1 LPASTA
7 PFGAG
12 LQSAPMYNRRM
23 SHSIL
28 IVEDELDLAMVLRDY
43 LERAGFRVQTVE
55 DGAAALSRLQH
66 EAYSLIILDLN
77 LPSMDGLDVAR
88 QARRTSD
95 IPIIMTTARVDETDR
110 LVGLELGAD
119 DYVVKPYS
127 PKEVVARVRAVLRR
141 TYGGVEAAPLLQ
153 AGEIEMDRLKRRV
166 MVGERQVELTPTE
179 FDLLA
184 TMLEQPGRVFT
195 RLQLLE
201 ATQGQAFE
209 GYERSIDAHIKNLRA
224 KIEPNPRQPRYV
236 LTVFGV
242 GYRFTDA

>member
-1 LPASTA
+1 
-7 PFGAG
+7 
-12 LQSAPMYNRRM
+12 M

-55 DGAAALSRLQH
+55 NGAAALSRLKH
-66 EAYSLIILDLN
+66 ETYSLIILDLN
-77 LPSMDGLDVAR
+77 LPAMDGLDIAR
-88 QARRTSD
+88 QVRRNSE
-95 IPIIMTTARVDETDR
+95 IPIIMTTARVEESDR

-119 DYVVKPYS
+119 DYVIKPYS

-141 TYGGVEAAPLLQ
+141 VHGEAEAAPLLQ
-153 AGEIEMDRLKRRV
+153 AGGVELDRLKRRV
-166 MVGERQVELTPTE
+166 MVAGRQIDLTPTE

-201 ATQGQAFE
+201 ATQGQAYE

-236 LTVFGV
+236 LTIFGV
-242 GYRFTDA
+242 GYRFADA

>member
-1 LPASTA
+1 
-7 PFGAG
+7 
-12 LQSAPMYNRRM
+12 M

-55 DGAAALSRLQH
+55 NGAAALSRLQH
-66 EAYSLIILDLN
+66 ETYSLIILDLN
-77 LPSMDGLDVAR
+77 LPAMDGLDIAR
-88 QARRTSD
+88 QVRRNSE
-95 IPIIMTTARVDETDR
+95 IPIIMTTARVEESDR

-119 DYVVKPYS
+119 DYVIKPYS

-141 TYGGVEAAPLLQ
+141 VHGEAEAAPLLQ
-153 AGEIEMDRLKRRV
+153 AGGVELDRLKRRV
-166 MVGERQVELTPTE
+166 MVAGRQIDLTPTE

-201 ATQGQAFE
+201 ATQGQAYE

-236 LTVFGV
+236 LTIFGV
-242 GYRFTDA
+242 GYRFADA